1 MANDTCSGAG
11 IVSISATRRPPLRF
25 RQCVRTAPACSDLTR
40 WERALLAL
48 AAHYNVAGGYSLY
61 GSWMRA
67 LRDAAVR
74 GCADRRQFRTA
85 VADIFGAD
93 KNGTD
98 MHRMANVVALG
109 RLSDALRVGLARHG

>member
-1 MANDTCSGAG
+1 M
-11 IVSISATRRPPLRF
+11 
-25 RQCVRTAPACSDLTR
+25 LT
-40 WERALLAL
+40 L
-48 AAHYNVAGGYSLY
+48 AAHYNAVGGYSLY

-67 LRDAAVR
+67 LRDAAAR

-109 RLSDALRVGLARHG
+109 RLSDALRVGLAPHG